1 MIQAALNFGISIL
14 IGTCLTQYP
23 LNNHMAIDSRCFYFI
38 GIQDSLEVN
47 TIELE
52 VDIRIINIC
61 NSLFKFFNTSVY
73 PEYYSDY

>member
-1 MIQAALNFGISIL
+1 
-14 IGTCLTQYP
+14 
-23 LNNHMAIDSRCFYFI
+23 MAIDSRCFYFI

-61 NSLFKFFNTSVY
+61 NSFFKFFNTSVY
-73 PEYYSDY
+73 PEYYSDYWILIMGSSIHSFSVTNDLKCKL